1 MAYRKNNT
9 NEVFSKLK
17 TDYPNIPITKVMIQ
31 NILYISR
38 LFIAN
43 YYKDLYKIETI
54 SSKNEFSYFVID
66 ESDFV
71 RIKSNS

>member
-17 TDYPNIPITKVMIQ
+17 TDYPNIPITKVIIQ
-31 NILYISR
+31 NILHISR

-43 YYKDLYKIETI
+43 YYKDL
-54 SSKNEFSYFVID
+54 
-66 ESDFV
+66 
-71 RIKSNS
+71 